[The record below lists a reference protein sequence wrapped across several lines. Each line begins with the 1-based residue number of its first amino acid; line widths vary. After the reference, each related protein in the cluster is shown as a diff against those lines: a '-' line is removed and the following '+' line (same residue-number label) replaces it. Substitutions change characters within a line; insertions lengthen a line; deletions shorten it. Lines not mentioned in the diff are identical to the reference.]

1 VAEGG
6 LANIG
11 GRGSRRGP
19 ARVRGRDGGQH
30 FAGAPVCLV
39 ETRGAGA
46 CERAAQLGSERHLAS
61 EHERGRDGP
70 MPGGRRVDH
79 GGGLRG
85 LPEAGVGTVASAG
98 AGSSDGQPFF
108 SQRFLGTRA
117 HRRERLRAHVSATLF
132 ARSQSHRGSVRQA
145 QGAAAESRGT
155 YPRGAHRGDG
165 PSSRGGDGER
175 CSRLLQA
182 PRLPR
187 EGPSAMT
194 DAIVA
199 HNAAFDIPFLM
210 RVGCNP
216 QRVSCT
222 KVLSQLR
229 WGGRDD
235 VHHSLAD
242 VIKRHAPDHKPKGDV
257 DHAVWRQPT
266 IPEYALEYATNDSK
280 PLLAIYEDELRVL
293 ERVGMPEVT
302 ELEEKFLRV
311 VIAATDVGIPVD
323 PSKWGAV
330 IEEAVERKRELAEQL
345 DGFLGDDIEIP
356 EKFTK
361 ANTGRDDIG
370 KINWSSPEQKMWAVE
385 ALGLEV
391 PTRWDYRKKEHRKTL
406 DKN

>member
-1 VAEGG
+1 MAEGG

-194 DAIVA
+194 DAIV
-199 HNAAFDIPFLM
+199 P
-210 RVGCNP
+210 RVP
-216 QRVSCT
+216 KLASFTRFRRLLRI
-222 KVLSQLR
+222 KVRAYWGFSYSLSRLDFSHLR
-229 WGGRDD
+229 
-235 VHHSLAD
+235 A
-242 VIKRHAPDHKPKGDV
+242 K
-257 DHAVWRQPT
+257 
-266 IPEYALEYATNDSK
+266 
-280 PLLAIYEDELRVL
+280 
-293 ERVGMPEVT
+293 
-302 ELEEKFLRV
+302 
-311 VIAATDVGIPVD
+311 
-323 PSKWGAV
+323 
-330 IEEAVERKRELAEQL
+330 
-345 DGFLGDDIEIP
+345 
-356 EKFTK
+356 
-361 ANTGRDDIG
+361 
-370 KINWSSPEQKMWAVE
+370 
-385 ALGLEV
+385 GLEIRSSSLPYASSADQGAYPPP
-391 PTRWDYRKKEHRKTL
+391 PTEHNDAVYRPSPPLSKSTPLPIPPALLSVGRVFAGRCGRPRCKKSQGPS
-406 DKN
+406 

>member
-1 VAEGG
+1 MAEGG

-132 ARSQSHRGSVRQA
+132 ARSQSHRGSVRKA
-145 QGAAAESRGT
+145 QGAATESRGT

-165 PSSRGGDGER
+165 PSSRRGDGER
-175 CSRLLQA
+175 CSRLLRA
-182 PRLPR
+182 SRLPR

-194 DAIVA
+194 DALGEGGVEGAQRRHIGETD
-199 HNAAFDIPFLM
+199 FELLSIPD
-210 RVGCNP
+210 VC
-216 QRVSCT
+216 Q
-222 KVLSQLR
+222 QL
-229 WGGRDD
+229 
-235 VHHSLAD
+235 
-242 VIKRHAPDHKPKGDV
+242 
-257 DHAVWRQPT
+257 
-266 IPEYALEYATNDSK
+266 
-280 PLLAIYEDELRVL
+280 
-293 ERVGMPEVT
+293 GMGKSWVYRR
-302 ELEEKFLRV
+302 LKS
-311 VIAATDVGIPVD
+311 G
-323 PSKWGAV
+323 
-330 IEEAVERKRELAEQL
+330 
-345 DGFLGDDIEIP
+345 EIP
-356 EKFTK
+356 SIKLGHNIK
-361 ANTGRDDIG
+361 VKRQDL
-370 KINWSSPEQKMWAVE
+370 EQY
-385 ALGLEV
+385 LESQRYQ
-391 PTRWDYRKKEHRKTL
+391 PSRSEED
-406 DKN
+406 

>member
-1 VAEGG
+1 MAEGG

-194 DAIVA
+194 DAIGLAWRRACTFYRRSALRSFGSFSV
-199 HNAAFDIPFLM
+199 LSSRS
-210 RVGCNP
+210 RVG
-216 QRVSCT
+216 
-222 KVLSQLR
+222 
-229 WGGRDD
+229 
-235 VHHSLAD
+235 
-242 VIKRHAPDHKPKGDV
+242 
-257 DHAVWRQPT
+257 
-266 IPEYALEYATNDSK
+266 
-280 PLLAIYEDELRVL
+280 EDE
-293 ERVGMPEVT
+293 EGCPYP
-302 ELEEKFLRV
+302 EEKRY
-311 VIAATDVGIPVD
+311 
-323 PSKWGAV
+323 
-330 IEEAVERKRELAEQL
+330 
-345 DGFLGDDIEIP
+345 
-356 EKFTK
+356 
-361 ANTGRDDIG
+361 
-370 KINWSSPEQKMWAVE
+370 
-385 ALGLEV
+385 GL
-391 PTRWDYRKKEHRKTL
+391 P
-406 DKN
+406 

>member
-1 VAEGG
+1 MAEGG

-194 DAIVA
+194 DAIG
-199 HNAAFDIPFLM
+199 L
-210 RVGCNP
+210 
-216 QRVSCT
+216 
-222 KVLSQLR
+222 
-229 WGGRDD
+229 GG
-235 VHHSLAD
+235 
-242 VIKRHAPDHKPKGDV
+242 
-257 DHAVWRQPT
+257 
-266 IPEYALEYATNDSK
+266 
-280 PLLAIYEDELRVL
+280 
-293 ERVGMPEVT
+293 
-302 ELEEKFLRV
+302 
-311 VIAATDVGIPVD
+311 VIAGALSWRFIFVIGGVSILVSTALVVLLVPPSPATAT
-323 PSKWGAV
+323 S
-330 IEEAVERKRELAEQL
+330 RL
-345 DGFLGDDIEIP
+345 DILG
-356 EKFTK
+356 
-361 ANTGRDDIG
+361 G
-370 KINWSSPEQKMWAVE
+370 V
-385 ALGLEV
+385 
-391 PTRWDYRKKEHRKTL
+391 
-406 DKN
+406 